1 MNVQP
6 NIWNPMMF
14 PNQPLIFGGNSNW
27 QDVYTGIMNP
37 NQIQNNSSNINQGNK
52 MTIIFKLTSG
62 AKPISILY
70 DYGKTVEE
78 LILTFFKRVD
88 KENLFNEGG
97 VAFLH
102 NAMEINYH
110 NKTKIED
117 FFPKY
122 AIPTILVMDFHNLIG
137 A

>member
-27 QDVYTGIMNP
+27 QGVYTGIMNP

-52 MTIIFKLTSG
+52 MTIIFKPTSG

-122 AIPTILVMDFHNLIG
+122 AIPTVLVMDVHNLIG